1 MGPVRSIA
9 ARLRRF
15 HKWNC
20 PFLNRKERD
29 TAWLGMYGE
38 LAAASFLR
46 AEGCVI
52 LRRNW
57 RPVRGGELDIVCR
70 EGECLVFVEVKAR
83 SAGSYAEA
91 CEVISYSQQRKIIK
105 TAQFFLQRYPNYYN
119 FDCRFDVICFDF
131 PQKLAKTVQPDFSKL
146 QYDQQWIKHAFTL
159 D

>member
-1 MGPVRSIA
+1 MGTIEQQKHLLGLWAEQTALLFLQSQQYQYVNKNYHS
-9 ARLRRF
+9 RF
-15 HKWNC
+15 GEIDLIVK
-20 PFLNRKERD
+20 RD
-29 TAWLGMYGE
+29 NE
-38 LAAASFLR
+38 
-46 AEGCVI
+46 
-52 LRRNW
+52 
-57 RPVRGGELDIVCR
+57 
-70 EGECLVFVEVKAR
+70 LVFVEVKAR

>member
-1 MGPVRSIA
+1 MGTIEQQNHLLGQWAEQTALLFLQSQQYQYVNKNYHS
-9 ARLRRF
+9 RF
-15 HKWNC
+15 GEIDLIVK
-20 PFLNRKERD
+20 RD
-29 TAWLGMYGE
+29 NE
-38 LAAASFLR
+38 
-46 AEGCVI
+46 
-52 LRRNW
+52 
-57 RPVRGGELDIVCR
+57 
-70 EGECLVFVEVKAR
+70 LVFVEVKAR

>member
-1 MGPVRSIA
+1 MEQHKHLLGQWAEQTALLFLQSQQYQYVNKNYHS
-9 ARLRRF
+9 RF
-15 HKWNC
+15 GEIDLIVK
-20 PFLNRKERD
+20 RD
-29 TAWLGMYGE
+29 NE
-38 LAAASFLR
+38 
-46 AEGCVI
+46 
-52 LRRNW
+52 
-57 RPVRGGELDIVCR
+57 
-70 EGECLVFVEVKAR
+70 LVFVEVKAR

-146 QYDQQWIKHAFTL
+146 KYDQQWIKHAFTL

>member
-1 MGPVRSIA
+1 MGTIEQQKHLLGQWAEQTALLFLQSQQYQYVNKNYHS
-9 ARLRRF
+9 RF
-15 HKWNC
+15 GEIDLIVK
-20 PFLNRKERD
+20 RD
-29 TAWLGMYGE
+29 NE
-38 LAAASFLR
+38 
-46 AEGCVI
+46 
-52 LRRNW
+52 
-57 RPVRGGELDIVCR
+57 
-70 EGECLVFVEVKAR
+70 LVFVEVKAR

-131 PQKLAKTVQPDFSKL
+131 PKKFAKTVQPDFSKL

>member
-1 MGPVRSIA
+1 MGTIEQQKHLLGQWAEQTALLFLQSQQYQYVNKNYHS
-9 ARLRRF
+9 RF
-15 HKWNC
+15 GEIDLIVK
-20 PFLNRKERD
+20 RD
-29 TAWLGMYGE
+29 NE
-38 LAAASFLR
+38 LVL
-46 AEGCVI
+46 
-52 LRRNW
+52 
-57 RPVRGGELDIVCR
+57 
-70 EGECLVFVEVKAR
+70 VEVKAS

>member
-1 MGPVRSIA
+1 MGTMEQHKHLLGQWAEQTALLFLQSQQYQYVNKNYHS
-9 ARLRRF
+9 RF
-15 HKWNC
+15 
-20 PFLNRKERD
+20 
-29 TAWLGMYGE
+29 GE
-38 LAAASFLR
+38 IDLI
-46 AEGCVI
+46 VK
-52 LRRNW
+52 
-57 RPVRGGELDIVCR
+57 RGNE
-70 EGECLVFVEVKAR
+70 LVFVEVKAR

-146 QYDQQWIKHAFTL
+146 KYDQQWIKHAFTL

>member
-1 MGPVRSIA
+1 MGTMEKHKHLLGQWAEQTALLFLQSQQYQYVNKNYHS
-9 ARLRRF
+9 RF
-15 HKWNC
+15 GEIDLIVK
-20 PFLNRKERD
+20 RD
-29 TAWLGMYGE
+29 NE
-38 LAAASFLR
+38 
-46 AEGCVI
+46 
-52 LRRNW
+52 
-57 RPVRGGELDIVCR
+57 
-70 EGECLVFVEVKAR
+70 LVFVEVKAR

>member
-1 MGPVRSIA
+1 MGTIEQQKHLLGQWVEQTALLFLQSQQYQYVNKNYHS
-9 ARLRRF
+9 RF
-15 HKWNC
+15 GEIDLIVK
-20 PFLNRKERD
+20 RD
-29 TAWLGMYGE
+29 NE
-38 LAAASFLR
+38 
-46 AEGCVI
+46 
-52 LRRNW
+52 
-57 RPVRGGELDIVCR
+57 
-70 EGECLVFVEVKAR
+70 LVFVEVKAR

>member
-1 MGPVRSIA
+1 MEEQKHLLGQWAEQTALLFLQSQQYQYVNKNYHS
-9 ARLRRF
+9 RF
-15 HKWNC
+15 GEIDLIVK
-20 PFLNRKERD
+20 RD
-29 TAWLGMYGE
+29 NE
-38 LAAASFLR
+38 
-46 AEGCVI
+46 
-52 LRRNW
+52 
-57 RPVRGGELDIVCR
+57 
-70 EGECLVFVEVKAR
+70 LVFVEVKAR

-119 FDCRFDVICFDF
+119 FDCRFDVICFDC

>member
-1 MGPVRSIA
+1 MEQHKHLLGQWAEQTALLFLQSQQYQYVNKNYHS
-9 ARLRRF
+9 RF
-15 HKWNC
+15 GEIDLIVK
-20 PFLNRKERD
+20 RD
-29 TAWLGMYGE
+29 NE
-38 LAAASFLR
+38 
-46 AEGCVI
+46 
-52 LRRNW
+52 
-57 RPVRGGELDIVCR
+57 
-70 EGECLVFVEVKAR
+70 LVFVEVKAR

-105 TAQFFLQRYPNYYN
+105 TAQLFLQRYPNYYN

>member
-1 MGPVRSIA
+1 MGTIEQQKHLLGQWAEQTALLFLQSQQYQYVNKNYHS
-9 ARLRRF
+9 RF
-15 HKWNC
+15 GEIDLIVK
-20 PFLNRKERD
+20 RD
-29 TAWLGMYGE
+29 NE
-38 LAAASFLR
+38 
-46 AEGCVI
+46 
-52 LRRNW
+52 
-57 RPVRGGELDIVCR
+57 
-70 EGECLVFVEVKAR
+70 LVFVEVKAR

-131 PQKLAKTVQPDFSKL
+131 PQKLAKTLQPDFSKL

>member
-1 MGPVRSIA
+1 MEQHKHLLGQWAEQTALLFLQSQQYQYVNKNYHS
-9 ARLRRF
+9 RF
-15 HKWNC
+15 
-20 PFLNRKERD
+20 
-29 TAWLGMYGE
+29 GE
-38 LAAASFLR
+38 IDLI
-46 AEGCVI
+46 VK
-52 LRRNW
+52 
-57 RPVRGGELDIVCR
+57 RGNE
-70 EGECLVFVEVKAR
+70 LVFVEVKAR

-105 TAQFFLQRYPNYYN
+105 TAQFFLQKYPAYGD

>member
-1 MGPVRSIA
+1 MEQQKHLLGQWAEQTALLFLQSQQYQYVNKNYHS
-9 ARLRRF
+9 RF
-15 HKWNC
+15 GEIDLIVK
-20 PFLNRKERD
+20 RD
-29 TAWLGMYGE
+29 NE
-38 LAAASFLR
+38 
-46 AEGCVI
+46 
-52 LRRNW
+52 
-57 RPVRGGELDIVCR
+57 
-70 EGECLVFVEVKAR
+70 LVFVEVKAR

-146 QYDQQWIKHAFTL
+146 KYDQQWIKHAFTL

>member
-1 MGPVRSIA
+1 MEQHKHLLGQWAEQTALLFLQSKQYQYVNKNYHS
-9 ARLRRF
+9 RF
-15 HKWNC
+15 GEIDLIVK
-20 PFLNRKERD
+20 RD
-29 TAWLGMYGE
+29 NE
-38 LAAASFLR
+38 
-46 AEGCVI
+46 
-52 LRRNW
+52 
-57 RPVRGGELDIVCR
+57 
-70 EGECLVFVEVKAR
+70 LVFVEVKAR

-146 QYDQQWIKHAFTL
+146 KYDQQWIKHAFTL

>member
-1 MGPVRSIA
+1 MEQQKHLLGQWAEQTALLFLQSQQYQYVNKNYHS
-9 ARLRRF
+9 RF
-15 HKWNC
+15 GEIDLIVK
-20 PFLNRKERD
+20 RD
-29 TAWLGMYGE
+29 NE
-38 LAAASFLR
+38 
-46 AEGCVI
+46 
-52 LRRNW
+52 
-57 RPVRGGELDIVCR
+57 
-70 EGECLVFVEVKAR
+70 LVFVEVKAR

-131 PQKLAKTVQPDFSKL
+131 AQKLAKTVQPDFSKL

>member
-1 MGPVRSIA
+1 MGTIEQQKHLLGQWAEQTALLFLQSQQYQYVNKNYHS
-9 ARLRRF
+9 RF
-15 HKWNC
+15 GEIDLIVK
-20 PFLNRKERD
+20 RD
-29 TAWLGMYGE
+29 NE
-38 LAAASFLR
+38 
-46 AEGCVI
+46 
-52 LRRNW
+52 
-57 RPVRGGELDIVCR
+57 
-70 EGECLVFVEVKAR
+70 LVFVEVKTR

>member
-1 MGPVRSIA
+1 MGTIEQHKHLLGQWAEQTALLFLQSQQYQYVNKNYHS
-9 ARLRRF
+9 RF
-15 HKWNC
+15 GEIDLIVK
-20 PFLNRKERD
+20 RD
-29 TAWLGMYGE
+29 NE
-38 LAAASFLR
+38 
-46 AEGCVI
+46 
-52 LRRNW
+52 
-57 RPVRGGELDIVCR
+57 
-70 EGECLVFVEVKAR
+70 LVFVEVKAR

-119 FDCRFDVICFDF
+119 FDCRFDVICFVF

>member
-1 MGPVRSIA
+1 MGTMEQHKHLLGQWAEQTALLFLQSQQYQYVNKNYHS
-9 ARLRRF
+9 RF
-15 HKWNC
+15 GEIDLIVK
-20 PFLNRKERD
+20 RD
-29 TAWLGMYGE
+29 NE
-38 LAAASFLR
+38 LL
-46 AEGCVI
+46 
-52 LRRNW
+52 
-57 RPVRGGELDIVCR
+57 
-70 EGECLVFVEVKAR
+70 FVEVKAR

>member
-1 MGPVRSIA
+1 MEQHKHLLGQWAEQTALLFLQSQQYQYVNKNYHS
-9 ARLRRF
+9 RF
-15 HKWNC
+15 GEIDLIVK
-20 PFLNRKERD
+20 RD
-29 TAWLGMYGE
+29 NE
-38 LAAASFLR
+38 
-46 AEGCVI
+46 
-52 LRRNW
+52 
-57 RPVRGGELDIVCR
+57 
-70 EGECLVFVEVKAR
+70 LVFVEVKAR

-131 PQKLAKTVQPDFSKL
+131 AQKLAKTVQPDFSKL

>member
-1 MGPVRSIA
+1 MGTMEQHKHLLGQWAEQTALLFLQSQQYQYVNKNYHS
-9 ARLRRF
+9 RF
-15 HKWNC
+15 GEIDLIVK
-20 PFLNRKERD
+20 RD
-29 TAWLGMYGE
+29 NE
-38 LAAASFLR
+38 
-46 AEGCVI
+46 
-52 LRRNW
+52 
-57 RPVRGGELDIVCR
+57 
-70 EGECLVFVEVKAR
+70 LVFVEVKAR

>member
-1 MGPVRSIA
+1 MGTMEQQKHLLGQWAEQTALLFLQSQQYQYVNKNYHS
-9 ARLRRF
+9 RF
-15 HKWNC
+15 GEIDLIVK
-20 PFLNRKERD
+20 RD
-29 TAWLGMYGE
+29 NE
-38 LAAASFLR
+38 
-46 AEGCVI
+46 
-52 LRRNW
+52 
-57 RPVRGGELDIVCR
+57 
-70 EGECLVFVEVKAR
+70 LVFVEVKAR

>member
-1 MGPVRSIA
+1 MGTIEQQKHILGQWAEQTALLFLQSQQYQYVNKNYHS
-9 ARLRRF
+9 RF
-15 HKWNC
+15 
-20 PFLNRKERD
+20 
-29 TAWLGMYGE
+29 GE
-38 LAAASFLR
+38 IDLI
-46 AEGCVI
+46 VK
-52 LRRNW
+52 
-57 RPVRGGELDIVCR
+57 RGNE
-70 EGECLVFVEVKAR
+70 LVFVEVKAR